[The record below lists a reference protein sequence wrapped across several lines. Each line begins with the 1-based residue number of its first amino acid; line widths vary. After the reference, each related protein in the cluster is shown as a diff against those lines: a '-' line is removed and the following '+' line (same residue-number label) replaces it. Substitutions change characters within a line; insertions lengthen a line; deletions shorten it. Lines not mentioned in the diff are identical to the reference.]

1 MNLFSRKLRL
11 LSLLV
16 SSTILATLATPQATI
31 AAPMAAKLSGIE
43 RIVASSGFSKY
54 YCAAKGWQFTA
65 VESPRT
71 NEFSVY
77 RAACRNQGTGTKRS
91 KMDWQWRLSC
101 GY

>member
-43 RIVASSGFSKY
+43 RIVASSGFFKILLRCERMAV
-54 YCAAKGWQFTA
+54 YCSGIPQNKRIQRIQ
-65 VESPRT
+65 SCLPQPR
-71 NEFSVY
+71 Y
-77 RAACRNQGTGTKRS
+77 R
-91 KMDWQWRLSC
+91 D
-101 GY
+101 